1 MGEHSPSEFYFCES
15 AEAITVLVLSL
26 IHIFHNLDDFLFQFI
41 QAIGYIMAGYGA
53 VQVGLSFKT
62 QDASQKS
69 AGLMTLAGGIL
80 VIFARSI
87 ISLITGG

>member
-1 MGEHSPSEFYFCES
+1 M
-15 AEAITVLVLSL
+15 LSL
-26 IHIFHNLDDFLFQFI
+26 SVPVLAAPDDPLTVVHNLDDFLFQFI

-62 QDASQKS
+62 HDASQKS
-69 AGLMTLAGGIL
+69 AGLMTRAGGIL

>member
-1 MGEHSPSEFYFCES
+1 MTFFF
-15 AEAITVLVLSL
+15 VLLLLLSL
-26 IHIFHNLDDFLFQFI
+26 AVPAFAAPDDPLTVVHNLDDFLFQFI